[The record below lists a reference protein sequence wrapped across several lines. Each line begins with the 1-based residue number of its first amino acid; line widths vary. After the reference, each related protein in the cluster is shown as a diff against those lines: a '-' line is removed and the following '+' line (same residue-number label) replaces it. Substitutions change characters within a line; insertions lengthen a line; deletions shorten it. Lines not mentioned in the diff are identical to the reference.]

1 MTDPQDDVETPR
13 RRRQLRAVETL
24 GDVRPEVADRHL
36 TLGAPVQR
44 SGQWGEE
51 LANLLRSEIRLAVR
65 RGVISAG
72 ESEQLMARLVLVID
86 QALSTG

>member
-1 MTDPQDDVETPR
+1 MTDPQDGVEAWR

-24 GDVRPEVADRHL
+24 GDTRPEVGDRHL
-36 TLGAPVQR
+36 TRGPPTPRPAE
-44 SGQWGEE
+44 WGEE

-72 ESEQLMARLVLVID
+72 ESEQLLARLVLVID